1 MQHCRRIVHAFCL
14 KTIRDVRRMHSSL
27 YFPSCPSLNVHIT
40 KQDAQ
45 IYQSVKATFCKMAN
59 HEAYNQRKIVR
70 FEINNN
76 TDNNNDTQQLNDDRK
91 RACNGPNGVGTC
103 KSGLEG
109 SRVEISTSSADT
121 ISTKLRATTNDNDG
135 DNDNDNDKA
144 RRATPLVAII
154 HPQTVH
160 PA

>member
-1 MQHCRRIVHAFCL
+1 
-14 KTIRDVRRMHSSL
+14 MHVAKQ
-27 YFPSCPSLNVHIT
+27 NAHI
-40 KQDAQ
+40 DD
-45 IYQSVKATFCKMAN
+45 SVKADVSKMAN

-109 SRVEISTSSADT
+109 SRVEISTSSANT
-121 ISTKLRATTNDNDG
+121 TTTKMSDDE
-135 DNDNDNDKA
+135 
-144 RRATPLVAII
+144 
-154 HPQTVH
+154 
-160 PA
+160 